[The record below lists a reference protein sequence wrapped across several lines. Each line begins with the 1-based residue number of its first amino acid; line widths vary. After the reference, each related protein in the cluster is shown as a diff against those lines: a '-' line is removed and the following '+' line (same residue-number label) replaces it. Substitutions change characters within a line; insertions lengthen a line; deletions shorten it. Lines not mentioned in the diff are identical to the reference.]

1 MKFGSHVS
9 DSTSVKNRLINDYV
23 RVGLLS
29 ENKMSIRISR
39 QELASS
45 LRIEDVRVTWKR
57 YLFLCLCCMV
67 ALSSSFGV
75 NNPSSLQVQIMT
87 DQQLTHTQY
96 NFINIVYSGASIPG
110 VLIAG
115 LILDRYRPPLTNS
128 IFITI

>member
-45 LRIEDVRVTWKR
+45 LRIEGHLEAV
-57 YLFLCLCCMV
+57 
-67 ALSSSFGV
+67 SFPLLVLYG
-75 NNPSSLQVQIMT
+75 SLK
-87 DQQLTHTQY
+87 L
-96 NFINIVYSGASIPG
+96 
-110 VLIAG
+110 
-115 LILDRYRPPLTNS
+115 
-128 IFITI
+128 